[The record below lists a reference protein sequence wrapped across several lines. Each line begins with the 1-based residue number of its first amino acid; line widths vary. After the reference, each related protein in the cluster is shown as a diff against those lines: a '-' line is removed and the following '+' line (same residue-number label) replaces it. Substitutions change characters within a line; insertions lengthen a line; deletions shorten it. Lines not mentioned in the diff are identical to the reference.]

1 MHPRLRQAA
10 GQGLIVLNIFVLFL
24 LLFSDR
30 LVLPYWLQP
39 VGRMHL
45 MLLHFPLV
53 LLGIAVWLP
62 LFSLDKDKEHST
74 SLLRFSR
81 ALLLA
86 GTWLAGIT
94 VVMGLF
100 LSRENGYAGDV
111 LTRHRWTGAFL
122 FFMASAL
129 CLLGT
134 NVWHGRRS
142 TVVSAFSITG
152 LLLATGHFGAILT
165 HGDGFIL
172 QPIARKIDTKP
183 TTIDQA
189 VVYADVIQPILER
202 KCVTCHNRNK
212 SKGELLLTDSMGLLE
227 GGKSGPLFVP
237 GNSPASLMMER
248 IHLPLDQEKHM
259 PPEGNAQLTSSEI
272 ALLSLWIDQG
282 IGFHRKL
289 VSLPEDDSF
298 RVMAASYF
306 MPAIDSSNLFD
317 FPAADEALIAKLNTA
332 DRNIS
337 HISKNSPALEVSFYR
352 RGGYAGKRLEELAE
366 IRQQVVTMKLNK
378 LPVGDEDLKVI
389 GRFENL
395 RRLELNF
402 TDITDRGLRELT
414 ALKRLRTLSLSGTK
428 VSYEGL
434 RAFMSAFG
442 ALQTVTVWNTVL
454 SAKDLSGLRQAF
466 PYIDIVG
473 GSGFEGMDMLKLNP
487 PQVKNGTLVFLDSVD
502 VRLGHPVRDAEI
514 RYTLDG
520 SEPDSLRS
528 PVFRDAI
535 QVAGNTR
542 ILAKAFKSGWYGSE
556 VVQFDFLKNAIIPDS
571 LRLLYPLNS
580 VHLAAGAQTFFDTK
594 LGVFGANNP
603 AWANFWAGARKND
616 MGLVCHFRK
625 PVRLST
631 FGLHYMV
638 EEETGIHPPEVIEV
652 WGGVDEQSL
661 TLISSI
667 RPARPVKKEKLLK
680 IAETS
685 LLGRTVSCLKIIVKP
700 PLDRKSK
707 SPRLILVDEM
717 FLN

>member
-24 LLFSDR
+24 LVFSDR
-30 LVLPYWLQP
+30 LALPFWLQP

-53 LLGIAVWLP
+53 LLGISVWLP
-62 LFSLDKDKEHST
+62 LFGSRTDSERWVSF
-74 SLLRFSR
+74 LRFAR
-81 ALLLA
+81 TLLLA

-100 LSRENGYAGDV
+100 LSREDGYTCDA
-111 LTRHRWTGAFL
+111 LTRHRWTGALL

-129 CLLGT
+129 YMFGAK
-134 NVWHGRRS
+134 VWHERKW
-142 TVVSAFSITG
+142 TAVSAFSITG
-152 LLLATGHFGAILT
+152 LLLATGHYGAILT
-165 HGDGFIL
+165 HGEGFLL
-172 QPIARKIDTKP
+172 QPIASKMNTRPKSIDE
-183 TTIDQA
+183 A

-212 SKGELLLTDSMGLLE
+212 SKGGLLLTDSMGLLE

-237 GNSPASLMMER
+237 GNSPTSRMIER

-259 PPEGNAQLTSSEI
+259 PPKGNAQLTASEI
-272 ALLSLWIDQG
+272 ALLSLWIDRG
-282 IGFHRKL
+282 IGFHEKL

-298 RVMAASYF
+298 RVMAATYF
-306 MPAIDSSNLFD
+306 MPVIDSSSLYD
-317 FPAADEALIAKLNTA
+317 FPAADEDLIAKLNTP
-332 DRNIS
+332 DRNVS
-337 HISKNSPALEVSFYR
+337 HVSKKSPALEVSIYR
-352 RGGYAGKRLEELAE
+352 RDGYGVKQLEELGE
-366 IRQQVVTMKLNK
+366 IREQVVTMKLNK
-378 LPVGDEDLKVI
+378 LPVGDEDLNVI
-389 GRFENL
+389 ARFKNL

-402 TDITDRGLRELT
+402 TGITDRGLRTLT
-414 ALKRLRTLSLSGTK
+414 ALKQLRTLSLSGTK

-434 RAFMSAFG
+434 KQAIPASGR
-442 ALQTVTVWNTVL
+442 LQTVTVWNTVL
-454 SAKDLSGLRQAF
+454 SDEQISEVRKAF
-466 PYIDIVG
+466 PGIDIVG
-473 GSGFEGMDMLKLNP
+473 GSGFEGMDMLTLNP
-487 PQVKNGTLVFLDSVD
+487 PQVRNSTLVFRDSVD
-502 VRLGHPVRDAEI
+502 VRLGHPVRGAEI

-520 SEPDSLRS
+520 NAPDSLKS
-528 PVFRDAI
+528 PVFRDYLK
-535 QVAGNTR
+535 VAGNTR
-542 ILAKAFKSGWYGSE
+542 IMARAFKSGWYGSE

-616 MGLVCHFRK
+616 MGLVCHFKK
-625 PVRLST
+625 PVKLST

-638 EEETGIHPPEVIEV
+638 EEESGIHPPEMIEV
-652 WGGVDEQSL
+652 WGGLDEQSL

-685 LLGRTVSCLKIIVKP
+685 LKGRTVSCLKIIAKP
-700 PLDRKSK
+700 PLDAKSK
-707 SPRLILVDEM
+707 NPRLILVDEM

>member
-24 LLFSDR
+24 LVFFDK
-30 LVLPYWLQP
+30 LVLPFWLQP

-45 MLLHFPLV
+45 LLLHFPLV

-62 LFSLDKDKEHST
+62 LFSVRTDGEWSA

-81 ALLLA
+81 AFFLV

-100 LSRENGYAGDV
+100 LSREDGYAGDA
-111 LTRHRWTGAFL
+111 LTRHRWTGASL

-129 CLLGT
+129 SMIDAT
-134 NVWHGRRS
+134 RWQARRWN
-142 TVVSAFSITG
+142 ALFAISISG
-152 LLLATGHFGAILT
+152 LLVATGHFGAILT

-172 QPIARKIDTKP
+172 QPIVRKMDAKP
-183 TTIDQA
+183 IKIDQA
-189 VVYADVIQPILER
+189 GVYADVIQPILDR
-202 KCVTCHNRNK
+202 KCGTCHNRNK
-212 SKGELLLTDSMGLLE
+212 SKGELLLTDSMGLLK

-237 GNSPASLMMER
+237 GNSRLSRMIER

-259 PPEGNAQLTSSEI
+259 PPDGNAQLTSSEI
-272 ALLSLWIDQG
+272 TLLSLWIDHRM
-282 IGFHRKL
+282 GFHKRL
-289 VSLPEDDSF
+289 ISLPEADSF

-306 MPAIDSSNLFD
+306 MPEMDASNIFD
-317 FPAADEALIAKLNTA
+317 FPAADEASIAKLNTR
-332 DRNIS
+332 DCNIS
-337 HISKNSPALEVSFYR
+337 HVSKESPALEVSIYR
-352 RGGYAGKRLEELAE
+352 RDGYGVKRLEELAE
-366 IRQQVVTMKLNK
+366 IRQQVVTMRLNK
-378 LPVGDEDLKVI
+378 LPVGDEDLKAI
-389 GRFENL
+389 GRFQNL

-402 TDITDRGLRELT
+402 TDVTDRGLRALT
-414 ALKRLRTLSLSGTK
+414 VLEHLGTLSLSGTK

-434 RAFMSAFG
+434 KEVMPAFERLHA
-442 ALQTVTVWNTVL
+442 VTVWNTAL
-454 SAKDLSGLRQAF
+454 SANDLSRLRQAF
-466 PYIDIVG
+466 PGIDFVG
-473 GSGFEGMDMLKLNP
+473 GSGFEGMDILKLNP
-487 PQVKNGTLVFLDSVD
+487 PQVKNSTLVFLDTVD
-502 VRLGHPVRDAEI
+502 IRLGHPVRGAEI

-520 SEPDSLRS
+520 SAPDSLRS
-528 PVFRDAI
+528 AVFQGVLR
-535 QVAGNTR
+535 VAGNTR
-542 ILAKAFKSGWYGSE
+542 IMARAFKSGWYGSDA
-556 VVQFDFLKNAIIPDS
+556 VQFDFLKNAIIPDS
-571 LRLLYPLNS
+571 LRLLYPLNH
-580 VHLAAGAQTFFDTK
+580 VHLAAGAQTFFDTR
-594 LGVFGANNP
+594 LGAFGANNP

-616 MGLVCHFRK
+616 MGLVCHFKK
-625 PVRLST
+625 PVKLST

-685 LLGRTVSCLKIIVKP
+685 LKGRTVSCLKIIAKP
-700 PLDRKSK
+700 PLDAKSK
-707 SPRLILVDEM
+707 HPRLILVDEM